1 MSLTAHLI
9 EFLQAEGLEPET
21 LPPSQL
27 TIEDSTALYE
37 DPTHALRLPM
47 RGKNGEW
54 LCLLRVFE
62 QTERIVVY
70 SIFPRSVASDQR
82 ARLALM
88 LTRIN
93 YGLVLGNFEMDLDD
107 GEIRYKTSLD
117 VEGLA
122 LSQLVIRNL
131 VYGNFYSMDLYY
143 QALHQAMDTDADI
156 LRLVYDAEHPD
167 EKQPIGFDLVDEIIH

>member
-1 MSLTAHLI
+1 MALTEHVI
-9 EFLQAEGLEPET
+9 QFLQAEGLEPEP
-21 LPPSQL
+21 LPET
-27 TIEDSTALYE
+27 TISIDANSPMYD
-37 DPTHALRLPM
+37 DPTHALRMPM

-54 LCLLRVFE
+54 LCLIRVFE

-70 SIFPRSVASDQR
+70 SIFPRLVAAEQR
-82 ARLALM
+82 SRLALM

-107 GEIRYKTSLD
+107 GEIRYKTSMD
-117 VEGLA
+117 VEGLD

-131 VYGNFYSMDLYY
+131 VYGNFYSMDLYL
-143 QALHQAMDTDADI
+143 QALNQAMDTDTDL

-167 EKQPIGFDLVDEIIH
+167 EKQPVGFDLVDEIIH